1 MLDFDVVPDSVL
13 IFLETLK
20 LIVLFGPIY
29 PASLLQILLMR
40 IVKKLFTNVV
50 EYFYHVLM
58 VDGVSG
64 WEQSGLKTTTP
75 SIIHDLALTAPEE
88 VVIGNALVDQSFHMD
103 SPSLSI
109 DGDLLLEGR
118 IQDLKSQQVSSV
130 RNFTVNGSLSVN
142 DEIELG
148 TGEHGPLE
156 SFVNHG
162 SGFSRTQRILSDYVE
177 NRGEMNAGSTVTI
190 EADTVKLQSGTIAGK
205 GVSISA
211 SHLKMHDSTLPAT
224 DRLNILS
231 SFVDSGEE
239 ANNLITVMWFFSWFC
254 G

>member
-1 MLDFDVVPDSVL
+1 MP
-13 IFLETLK
+13 
-20 LIVLFGPIY
+20 FGPIY
-29 PASLLQILLMR
+29 PGLLQIHSADENSEETYT
-40 IVKKLFTNVV
+40 TNVV
-50 EYFYHVLM
+50 EYFYHLLL

-64 WEQSGLKTTTP
+64 WEQSGLKTIDAHY
-75 SIIHDLALTAPEE
+75 SRFGFTAPEE

-109 DGDLLLEGR
+109 DGDLLEGR

-162 SGFSRTQRILSDYVE
+162 NVFPEPSAFSAITLK
-177 NRGEMNAGSTVTI
+177 I
-190 EADTVKLQSGTIAGK
+190 EVK
-205 GVSISA
+205 
-211 SHLKMHDSTLPAT
+211 
-224 DRLNILS
+224 
-231 SFVDSGEE
+231 
-239 ANNLITVMWFFSWFC
+239 
-254 G
+254 